1 MTAALSPRHRILA
14 ALPWAVL
21 FGGLALYGLGA
32 SPGLAI
38 LDSGEFLGAAAT
50 LGISHPSGYPLY
62 ALWAHLFTLLPWGD
76 LARNMN
82 WASAFAGAWGA
93 FFFAR
98 AAGEFGRL
106 ADWGEGR
113 RAVVTAICGLTVLV
127 GRTLWTVST
136 LAEVYALNAC
146 LLGALLWMALRIRR
160 TGARRELY
168 VFALVAGLALAN
180 HMTIGLFIAASV
192 AVAWPGKERARLLLP
207 ALPFAFALA
216 LVGASL
222 NLYMPIRAA
231 RVSLFN
237 WNVPSTL
244 PSLYAH
250 LSGYQYRGNLLS
262 TGLAGVKTAAWEYV
276 QALWYNAFPAGIWA
290 LAGIG
295 LFFRRGFRSAGIG
308 LVLYLAAYFTYC
320 IVYDIP
326 DINFYFIPLHV
337 VVAFLTAAGAGAILA
352 AAAKRREVVRRVIA
366 AAVAITI
373 VGAAVWTAAR
383 NAPVGWRRGYIFSE
397 YYGDRL
403 LEALPYRALFLPGGD
418 TNTFLTWYN
427 CYVRWKRPDI
437 AILDQIRV
445 PSRGYLAGTQARYP
459 DLKLPTE
466 EAVNAMAV
474 AAVARREFTL
484 SQVTFNSSDDFILP
498 ELLAGII
505 ADNAGRRPMFWGL
518 GDPGKKLSRYIIPYG
533 LVMEIRM
540 EPPPRPELR
549 ARAEASVRALAS
561 VTAHIKK
568 EGPSEYADPF
578 FHILL
583 STFYRGLGERLL
595 GWGEIAPQE
604 GLFRSYVDIF
614 PTDPN
619 GLQNLGAVYALT
631 GRPVEAIPYYRRAI
645 AYAPKNQE
653 LRFRLFRCLLEAGR
667 TKEAAAEIDALDAK
681 KVRPGQRDYMSAVLA
696 RVEGKPRAALAAF
709 ERATPHYPR
718 DPAFWWEKGLAY
730 VDAGNPA
737 GAVRSF
743 DRALALDPENA
754 KVYTARGVAY
764 TRMGNKGRARAD
776 FEAALAR
783 NPMDAQAHYNLA
795 CSYALDEN
803 DALALEHLAYAL
815 ELNTPRY
822 LPMCRADADLA
833 SLRRS
838 PDFALLLAEFGP

>member
-1 MTAALSPRHRILA
+1 MTAAPSLQHRILA

-62 ALWAHLFTLLPWGD
+62 ALWAHVFTLLPWGD

-82 WASAFAGAWGA
+82 WASAFAGAGGA

-106 ADWGEGR
+106 AGWGDGR
-113 RAVVTAICGLTVLV
+113 RALVVALCGFTVLV

-146 LLGALLWMALRIRR
+146 LMGALLWMALRIRR

-168 VFALVAGLALAN
+168 VFAFVAGIALAN
-180 HMTIGLFIAASV
+180 HMTVGLFIAASV

-222 NLYMPIRAA
+222 NLYIPVRAA
-231 RVSLFN
+231 RISLFN
-237 WNVPSTL
+237 WNTPSTL

-262 TGLAGVKTAAWEYV
+262 TDFAGVKTAAWEYV
-276 QALWYNAFPAGIWA
+276 QALWYNVFPAGLLA

-326 DINFYFIPLHV
+326 DITYYFIPLHIV
-337 VVAFLTAAGAGAILA
+337 VIFLAAAGGGAILA
-352 AAAKRREVVRRVIA
+352 FAARRREMLRRALAAAIAITIA
-366 AAVAITI
+366 AATL
-373 VGAAVWTAAR
+373 WTAAR

-427 CYVRWKRPDI
+427 CYIRWKRPDI
-437 AILDQIRV
+437 AILDQIRI
-445 PSRGYLAGTQARYP
+445 PSRGYLTEAHARYP

-474 AAVARREFTL
+474 AAIARGEFTIA
-484 SQVTFNSSDDFILP
+484 QATFTNSDDFILP

-505 ADNAGRRPMFWGL
+505 ADNVDRRPMFWGL
-518 GDPGKKLSRYIIPYG
+518 GDPGKKLSRYVVPYG
-533 LVMEIRM
+533 LVMEVRTT
-540 EPPPRPELR
+540 PPPHRELR
-549 ARAEASVRALAS
+549 ARAEAGVRSLAS
-561 VTAHIKK
+561 VTAYVKR

-583 STFYRGLGERLL
+583 GSLYRALGERLL
-595 GWGEIAPQE
+595 GWGEIEPQE
-604 GLFRSYVDIF
+604 ELFRSYIALF
-614 PTDPN
+614 PHDPN
-619 GLQNLGAVYALT
+619 GLQNLAAIYALT
-631 GRPVEAIPYYRRAI
+631 GRPVEAVHYYRRAV
-645 AYAPKNQE
+645 AHAPKNQE

-667 TKEAAAEIDALDAK
+667 TKEAAAEIDALDDRK
-681 KVRPGQRDYMSAVLA
+681 SPPGQREYMQALLA
-696 RVEGKPRAALAAF
+696 RAEGKPRVALAAF
-709 ERATPHYPR
+709 ERATPHYHR
-718 DPAFWWEKGLAY
+718 DPAFWWEKGLVH
-730 VDAGNPA
+730 VDAGDPA
-737 GAVRSF
+737 GAVKAF
-743 DRALALDPENA
+743 DRALALNPEEA
-754 KVYTARGVAY
+754 QVYTARGVAF
-764 TRMGNKGRARAD
+764 TRMGNKERARAD

-795 CSYALDEN
+795 CAYTLDKNE
-803 DALALEHLAYAL
+803 ALALEHLAYAL
-815 ELNTPRY
+815 ELNAPRY
-822 LPMCRADADLA
+822 MPMCRTDADLA